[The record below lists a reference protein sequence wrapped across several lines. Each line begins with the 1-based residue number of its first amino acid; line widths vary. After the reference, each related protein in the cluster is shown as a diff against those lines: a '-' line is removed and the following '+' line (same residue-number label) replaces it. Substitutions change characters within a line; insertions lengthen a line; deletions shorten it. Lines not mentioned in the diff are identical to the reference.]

1 MLPQVISVE
10 WNWTFSRGNCRR
22 LTDLFRV
29 LLTIKMRIPSILTR
43 VSGSLSQDITPSDL
57 SHPVAELMIRLKT
70 SQLIM
75 SGVGLQLWCK
85 GTSPGTYIYIYR
97 FLASLCIYTASGQCV
112 KSLATSKIHCVC
124 TITTQST
131 MREES
136 GYIKGLRLTVYVQLT
151 PSQPCVKSLVTSKGY
166 IVYVQ

>member
-1 MLPQVISVE
+1 MNVCRWLTIKNNLQLPKLLRAKFCVNKKLFTIVYLLNIVFLREKNLCGRLPQVISVE

-43 VSGSLSQDITPSDL
+43 VSGSLSQDISPSDL

-85 GTSPGTYIYIYR
+85 GTSPGTYIYI
-97 FLASLCIYTASGQCV
+97 SVSDI
-112 KSLATSKIHCVC
+112 
-124 TITTQST
+124 
-131 MREES
+131 
-136 GYIKGLRLTVYVQLT
+136 TVYIH
-151 PSQPCVKSLVTSKGY
+151 S
-166 IVYVQ
+166 